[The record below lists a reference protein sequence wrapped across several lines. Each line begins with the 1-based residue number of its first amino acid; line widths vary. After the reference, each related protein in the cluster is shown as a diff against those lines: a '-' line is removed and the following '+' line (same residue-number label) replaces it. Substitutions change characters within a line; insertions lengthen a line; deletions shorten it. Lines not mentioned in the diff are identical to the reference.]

1 MAKQPAQKFKIGLIT
16 ATVWQN
22 DRFYSVDLS
31 RSYKTD
37 TGEWRNTA
45 QLPPFR
51 PSQSGQ
57 MRGTCRDLD
66 WPSNICKVIQR
77 RAMPGPKTDAAPPE
91 AVRGAKTPAS
101 FPNISTDT
109 AAQGAAREGGLV
121 TPPSTNTKAK
131 ASANGSGYS
140 AFGL

>member
-22 DRFYSVDLS
+22 DGFYSVDLS

-91 AVRGAKTPAS
+91 AERGGKDPRLLS
-101 FPNISTDT
+101 QHLDRQQRPKVPR
-109 AAQGAAREGGLV
+109 GRGVL
-121 TPPSTNTKAK
+121 
-131 ASANGSGYS
+131 
-140 AFGL
+140 